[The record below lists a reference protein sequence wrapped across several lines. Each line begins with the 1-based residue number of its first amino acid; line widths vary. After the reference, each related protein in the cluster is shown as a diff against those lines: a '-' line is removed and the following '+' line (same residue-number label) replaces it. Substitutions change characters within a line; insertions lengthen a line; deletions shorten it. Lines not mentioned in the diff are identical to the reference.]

1 MDTKKS
7 LTRHYVHLSNWK
19 CEYRQSVIKFLNDA
33 LSFFDGGAAE
43 LDVPYRSYDEAD
55 AADEDFDEQFP
66 ASVYIEDRHGF
77 QHEVYV
83 TRLYKRND
91 LYYVDGFD
99 NTDGVWITGWYTS
112 SDTATYDTLAY
123 FIDAVLNPA
132 DDDAVPLA
140 DGSIFSGGFTSQ
152 LVGYQ
157 LVDDVDNYPA
167 GLGAFDVFRT
177 SADAWAMRDLQLDPS
192 EWLVIEVWT
201 TPDLPAGRYTLHSVT
216 DDTDAL

>member
-19 CEYRQSVIKFLNDA
+19 CEYRQSVIKFLDDA

-43 LDVPYRSYDEAD
+43 LDVPYRSHDEAD

-99 NTDGVWITGWYTS
+99 NTDDVWITGWYTS

-157 LVDDVDNYPA
+157 LVDDVDSYPA
-167 GLGAFDVFRT
+167 GWARLTFSVHPQMPGRCAT
-177 SADAWAMRDLQLDPS
+177 SSLTRQSGSSLRCGPHLTCRP
-192 EWLVIEVWT
+192 VVT
-201 TPDLPAGRYTLHSVT
+201 RCTP
-216 DDTDAL
+216 